1 MVGLSH
7 PAQARGGRLE
17 VGEGAETESPRG
29 SAMDGRR
36 FREPERAL
44 GRRIEQRQKHS
55 QAERFAYDEKF
66 FEILQELDRGEWRLR
81 HWARELGVSEDEML
95 IELDRHL
102 HHHRAA

>member
-17 VGEGAETESPRG
+17 VGEGAETEGPRG
-29 SAMDGRR
+29 LAM
-36 FREPERAL
+36 
-44 GRRIEQRQKHS
+44 
-55 QAERFAYDEKF
+55 
-66 FEILQELDRGEWRLR
+66 ELDRGEWRLR